1 MLMYKNSD
9 VSLNLYLLYFSQF
22 GQFDY
27 SQQGGYDPSQQQ
39 GAPNIYSQQQDQM
52 YSGGYTGTIMT
63 PSPVTYNTESP
74 DDDFENEPP
83 LMEGM
88 THVWNIN
95 FF

>member
-1 MLMYKNSD
+1 M
-9 VSLNLYLLYFSQF
+9 LYFLFCSQF

-27 SQQGGYDPSQQQ
+27 SQQGGYDPSQQ

-52 YSGGYTGTIMT
+52 YTGTIMT
-63 PSPVTYNTESP
+63 PSPVNYNTESP

-88 THVWNIN
+88 DYPRTVN
-95 FF
+95 F